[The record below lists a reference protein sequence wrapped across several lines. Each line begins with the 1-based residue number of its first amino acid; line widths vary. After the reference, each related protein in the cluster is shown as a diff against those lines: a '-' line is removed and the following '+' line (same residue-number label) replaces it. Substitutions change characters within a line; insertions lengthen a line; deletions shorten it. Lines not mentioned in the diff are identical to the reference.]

1 MKKIL
6 SAAAAMLIALSL
18 LMGTACASAYETESF
33 SEIFHNRSLV
43 PNIVGGTQYVG
54 ITPEGIVDLHQ
65 YLAYSDEVYTWINT
79 LYYPMAGLSAEEKSA
94 MEANIKATFAAI
106 DEEDFVEITYW
117 NESDYFAA
125 NISYEKLNKK
135 KNVRKLGEYGVVSY
149 GSEAISLRMSKE
161 AREEDGYIT
170 GIYFNSPLQ

>member
-43 PNIVGGTQYVG
+43 PNIVGGAQYVG

-65 YLAYSDEVYTWINT
+65 YLAYGDEVYRWINT
-79 LYYPMAGLSAEEKSA
+79 IYYPMAGLSAAEKSA
-94 MEANIKATFAAI
+94 VEANIKASFDAI
-106 DEEDFVEITYW
+106 DEEDFVGIVYW
-117 NESDYFAA
+117 NESDYFVT

-135 KNVRKLGEYGVVSY
+135 KNVRKLGEYGVVSQ
-149 GSEAISLRMSKE
+149 GSEVISLSMSRE
-161 AREEDGYIT
+161 AMEEAGYVT
-170 GIYFNSPLQ
+170 GIYIYSQQ